1 MNRLPAGLLCAASLS
16 LALTLGGSAVA
27 QLAQGSGPIDLSAN
41 SLELIDA
48 QHLAIWRG
56 DVDALRGPDRLRSD
70 VLNIYFSGKPG
81 EEAATPS
88 SGGAAPGRNWG
99 KVDRMVAE
107 GHVYFVSPTQNA
119 RSDHAIY
126 ELTPD
131 TITMTGDVIVE
142 QGQSVIHGEKLIID
156 VKTGHATMASAAE
169 TKSPSGR
176 VRGVFYPNEAGQGGS
191 GGSASRSQ

>member
-1 MNRLPAGLLCAASLS
+1 LLCAAGLS
-16 LALTLGGSAVA
+16 LALALGGSAAA
-27 QLAQGSGPIDLSAN
+27 QLASGSGPIDLSAD

-56 DVDALRGPDRLRSD
+56 DVDAQRGPDRLRSD
-70 VLNIYFSGKPG
+70 VLNIYFTGKPSEG
-81 EEAATPS
+81 SAGAS

-99 KVDRMVAE
+99 KVDHMVAE
-107 GHVYFVSPTQNA
+107 GHVFFVSPTQNA
-119 RSDHAIY
+119 RSDHAVY
-126 ELTPD
+126 EMAPD

-142 QGQSVIHGEKLIID
+142 QGQSVIHGDKLVID
-156 VKTGHATMASAAE
+156 VKTGHATMASAGE

-191 GGSASRSQ
+191 GGSAGRSQ